1 MPLRR
6 FTLAAVASPPYRP
19 HIAPCIV
26 LASSRLSRLV
36 GPGARPAGRKT
47 RPLSDWIISL
57 EGTPSGSSL
66 ATALALLAAFLH
78 ALFGALQKGRH
89 DPWATRAAIDAAYG
103 LMAAPVA
110 LLVVP
115 WPEPGLIPFF
125 LLVWVIHTGYK
136 LAQGYT
142 YTLGSYTVVYPVVRG
157 TGGIYGLALYN
168 LRHWQF
174 GREKLRPALAMA
186 VVTGGFVALYTTTDA
201 WGIRAT
207 PDPFTFLAWFF
218 MLDGIT
224 MPLLFLIFWRGRVAP
239 GQYRGLAARGLFG
252 AVIAFFSFGAVML
265 ATRLD
270 QVGQAA
276 VLRETST
283 VFAALIGWLLL
294 GERTGSRRIALMGLI
309 ALGAV
314 VVEAGG

>member
-1 MPLRR
+1 
-6 FTLAAVASPPYRP
+6 
-19 HIAPCIV
+19 
-26 LASSRLSRLV
+26 
-36 GPGARPAGRKT
+36 
-47 RPLSDWIISL
+47 
-57 EGTPSGSSL
+57 
-66 ATALALLAAFLH
+66 AAFLH

-89 DPWATRAAIDAAYG
+89 DPWLSRGAIDLSYG

-110 LLVVP
+110 LFVVP
-115 WPEPGLIPFF
+115 WPDPALIPFF
-125 LLVWVIHTGYK
+125 GLVWLIHVGYK
-136 LAQGYT
+136 LAQAQT

-157 TGGIYGLALYN
+157 TGPLFTVIGAGLLFGERFTPLQWLGVATLLAGIYGLALYN
-168 LRHWQF
+168 LAHWQF
-174 GREKLRPALAMA
+174 GRDKLKPALAMA
-186 VVTGGFVALYTTTDA
+186 VLTGGFVALYTTIDA

-218 MLDGIT
+218 MIDG
-224 MPLLFLIFWRGRVAP
+224 LLFPLI
-239 GQYRGLAARGLFG
+239 AARRWWGMAQRPALAPLALRGISG
-252 AVIAFFSFGAVML
+252 AIIAFLSFGSIML

-294 GERTGSRRIALMGLI
+294 GERSGGRPIALMGLI

-314 VVEAGG
+314 IVEAAG